1 MTPGSILNG
10 KSVEIPELTL
20 LWEMIEES
28 SEAVNRLCC
37 RCLVLLVFNGH
48 AELGYVLSGLLNAL
62 PSARNLSGITD
73 AVSSLMTFQVQQ
85 CAQSNTEFKC
95 MFSLR
100 SPPHPFI
107 TVLTNCPDYAGNLIQ
122 HVSSMLLKS
131 CHEPKAIFQ
140 MLEPFF
146 KFVLQD
152 PQPTVSAHVRQ
163 ELHSTLL
170 QTASSLLTC
179 CLGINNEG
187 ISQRKQLA
195 ELIVRFLL
203 SVVPSYQIDGRR
215 MTQTTFLVH
224 SLANWHLE
232 HQEHINSHCVITD
245 FKLIVNHLLS
255 LCWESLS
262 HGIDMT
268 MSLLLLQAIQ
278 KSCPQA
284 FSQLCVLPTLS
295 SLLLASSPFYHAH
308 ILPLCLS
315 IMASQTPGSSPL
327 MAVNHVFLVL
337 PILQIIAFPRQSFSV
352 WAPTSVDQ
360 SVECLAIQILS
371 HLEMEIPLLMKY
383 SSHQEQS
390 MAASAIPSAYHCSVL
405 SQYIRQ
411 MTACSQEFIL
421 LMREDTSIKCWLESL
436 QSSVSS
442 QGQVMNHSVLM
453 LSAFLFVTSKGY
465 ITGDILNLIP
475 IISKSDP
482 SKALYFL
489 PLLLYKLGKD
499 AEPDMKQFLLYT
511 IPQLAT
517 HKFCIG
523 PVLRTIQTIGKS
535 RPLKPVS
542 LRLMCKLWEKQNR
555 VFPHLQRLLNVND
568 TQLGIEMDLEIQISK
583 AACVLDICKTRPSQ
597 HGVDLL
603 SLLSKLLDQNL
614 KPGEAGN
621 DPSVVVVSLA
631 LKALQELCSAEVV
644 DLCTAWKVLSVKLR
658 LDRRPAVLCNLC
670 QLFSIVPNLV
680 TESQDYQNFK
690 SEVLLFLWSLTQH
703 QESVVAC
710 AAFDALS
717 MFQLSDFKL
726 CQLPKEIYH
735 PIKDKLM
742 SAKKR
747 NIDDDNEDQRHALE
761 TSIDNSS
768 PPGTAFVELLSRI
781 DHRALPGFQKL
792 LSSMVRA
799 EASSLP
805 RGLAHTVSRAS
816 THDRNMQS
824 IPAFLMS
831 KYEKCKSPGLSQG
844 LAAAVLFSFEPH
856 FEEHQGKRL
865 RRYLVNCARRYRQML
880 ESLLH
885 EVPVQPSEW
894 HRTLHMP
901 QAWSTFMNR
910 AYLACVEG
918 RKAEL
923 EMQHSHGHIKDPE
936 ELASRQANA
945 WLWVRDQMTEQ
956 LKGTSRGN
964 PSVQGNSVLALAG
977 LAEAVFLFVQQQASS
992 GATEQ
997 YQRNTEWLSLVA
1009 DTIMVVLDGNHKPKG
1024 PTLVWCQQVSSPSST
1039 ASSLLARSCAALS
1052 LSLLVPCLVTW
1063 DSDRIQDMVE
1073 LLKNRIPGQAKAGN
1087 SATLQMSCSLGLGLF
1102 LSKLY
1107 KEHFSDL
1114 CGKEGYLLMS
1124 KALDVLENAGLTMEL
1139 ENTEGA
1145 GLGLGIALS
1154 FLCNETIVDSRVHLT
1169 NMYDKLLRTLEK
1181 READPDQRLQTLCFS
1196 LSCVCVNAFHAGLL
1210 SPEEA
1215 SRCSSKIQGVLDKH
1229 PQACGVSL
1237 SFGLLLHGLVSCGHA
1252 GIVHLAKQ
1260 QAEVW
1265 RSILENKDVPEL
1277 QQLAALNG
1285 IMGLLGSEQAM
1296 LIVDSPSAT
1305 GLFPSNKG
1313 SIIKFLEQIVSFSD
1327 DVGLGANTA
1336 WLLGHLFS
1344 ASIRSVVGKT
1354 SVPSNYGY
1362 LAEGSILRSLFEFL
1376 LQAAKTG
1383 PHLTF
1388 SGRVVPVVLESFVSD
1403 SQLTLPPVNWASVLS
1418 PLMRCT
1424 FGEETSQLCIKLA
1437 LDQAK
1442 SSSNLSS
1449 FLSSLLSP
1457 AVFIGLGELCKREL
1471 LQNLSRL
1478 VYIVSP
1484 SKIRDLYEG
1493 IFSNL
1498 WRNETDGSLRRDILE
1513 AHLSVL
1519 RLKEPPPSVIG
1530 WTITALQDL
1539 YHSYSESSLDDICL
1553 LVLARCLMMIPFD
1566 QLENLVEDTKVIAA
1580 KTLVVRCM
1588 AVGTGKAP
1596 MKWLMPC
1603 IEWILTGDL
1612 SESRR
1617 DEFLCCIV
1625 GAIVD
1630 SDHTLMNDQRQHWFL
1645 ELIGQFKNAVY
1656 HFSGSAI
1663 HQMLL
1668 NCLTL
1673 LSMVCAAWCTESL
1686 LQGVVSIGP
1695 STPDQKRVHCGTLD
1709 LLPWLLPLT
1718 LSSLLKKDPW
1728 LQIRGKVLDWLLS
1741 LRDQPQ
1747 VQRNSQQK
1755 MLIQDTI
1762 ISLRETEPFQK
1773 TAVWTDVIAHYQS
1786 RLEEEEREEK
1796 EKC

>member
-1 MTPGSILNG
+1 MKNTTTNLPLTRSNTGSTLSRWRTSSVKDCYFQIIYNNRRYLTFLWPIQLLFQVGWRLYENIVKKMTPGSILNG
-10 KSVEIPELTL
+10 KSVEIPELML

-85 CAQSNTEFKC
+85 CAQSNTEYKC

-170 QTASSLLTC
+170 QTASSLLMS
-179 CLGINNEG
+179 CLGINEGINER

-195 ELIVRFLL
+195 GLIVRFLL

-390 MAASAIPSAYHCSVL
+390 MVCFNIFRHWFSV
-405 SQYIRQ
+405 I
-411 MTACSQEFIL
+411 
-421 LMREDTSIKCWLESL
+421 
-436 QSSVSS
+436 
-442 QGQVMNHSVLM
+442 N
-453 LSAFLFVTSKGY
+453 
-465 ITGDILNLIP
+465 P
-475 IISKSDP
+475 
-482 SKALYFL
+482 
-489 PLLLYKLGKD
+489 
-499 AEPDMKQFLLYT
+499 
-511 IPQLAT
+511 
-517 HKFCIG
+517 
-523 PVLRTIQTIGKS
+523 
-535 RPLKPVS
+535 
-542 LRLMCKLWEKQNR
+542 
-555 VFPHLQRLLNVND
+555 
-568 TQLGIEMDLEIQISK
+568 
-583 AACVLDICKTRPSQ
+583 RPSQ

-742 SAKKR
+742 SSKK
-747 NIDDDNEDQRHALE
+747 NIDDDNEDQKLALE

-936 ELASRQANA
+936 ELATRQANA

-977 LAEAVFLFVQQQASS
+977 LAQAVALFVQQQTSS

-1114 CGKEGYLLMS
+1114 CGKEGYLMMS

-1252 GIVHLAKQ
+1252 GIIHLAKQ

-1285 IMGLLGSEQAM
+1285 IMGLLGSEQAL

-1362 LAEGSILRSLFEFL
+1362 LTEGSILRSLFEFL

-1388 SGRVVPVVLESFVSD
+1388 SRRMVPVVLESFVSD

-1457 AVFIGLGELCKREL
+1457 VVFIGLGELCKREL

-1603 IEWILTGDL
+1603 IEWILGGDL

-1625 GAIVD
+1625 GAMVD

-1656 HFSGSAI
+1656 HSSGSSI

-1673 LSMVCAAWCTESL
+1673 LSMVCAVWCTESL
-1686 LQGVVSIGP
+1686 LQGVVSIGQ
-1695 STPDQKRVHCGTLD
+1695 STPDHKRVHCGTLD

-1718 LSSLLKKDPW
+1718 LPSLLKKDPW